1 LADFES
7 ITDEIPPELLDE
19 QFREALIHQAVV
31 TYQSNQRR
39 GLAHTKSKP
48 QVSGPNKKP
57 WRQKGTGRSRHG
69 SQKTP
74 LWVGGARA
82 HGPSGERN
90 FSKKMTKQMKKKAR
104 ASALA
109 VRINEQAVLRWI
121 PPSLEEPSTADVH
134 EIFQNESLTDQK
146 LLLLLSPEEKTLRL
160 STRNLPYCSPED
172 AASLNTF
179 QIVAHE
185 TLIFTEKGLESFIGR
200 VNHGS

>member
-1 LADFES
+1 MADFDP
-7 ITDEIPPELLDE
+7 ITDEIPSELLDE

-90 FSKKMTKQMKKKAR
+90 FNKKMTKQMKKKAR

-109 VRINEQAVLRWI
+109 VRIKEEAALQWE
-121 PPSLEEPSTADVH
+121 PPSLEEPSTANIH
-134 EIFQNESLTDQK
+134 EIFEEEALTNRK
-146 LLLLLSPEEKTLRL
+146 ILLLLSPQEQMVRL

-179 QIVAHE
+179 QIVAHDV
-185 TLIFTEKGLESFIGR
+185 LIFTKQGLSSFVGG
-200 VNHGS
+200 VHHGS